1 MSADVRDAVWE
12 GSGVDI
18 GLSWRLLLFVWCVL
32 PAGPICAGEAAAG
45 DERWPETLAGTQHLE
60 SEQPLDR
67 VMVSGLRRFCLRE
80 LAAAPRLRDQLWAP
94 FLSSADTLRERAEER
109 RGELRRLLG
118 VVDPRVTGAE
128 SLAGL
133 ASAVD
138 AAGTW
143 GFEGPSGGGLRR
155 VRWPVLS
162 GVTAEGLL
170 VVPEKIRGAV
180 VLVPDTAW
188 TPEMLC
194 GVSAGAEVSQ
204 GLVGRLVEA
213 GCVVV
218 VPALI
223 SRGQRFSGNADVVL
237 TNQSHREYLYRQS
250 FVVGRHVAGYEVQ
263 KVLAAVDLL
272 ERWLRA
278 EAGAGAVESLPIGVG
293 GVGEGGRIAM
303 AAAAVDR
310 RIRSCWVA
318 GYFQQ
323 REGLWQ
329 EPIDRNVW
337 RLLTEFGDAEQAGLI
352 APRTLVLEACRVP
365 EFRGVAEELRG
376 RAQAA
381 APGRVEVCEFS
392 SVRAEAERSRKFYAV
407 YGAESRLQLFGH
419 GADGMER
426 AGVPGSRVV
435 VDAFLK
441 GFLPDAEVS
450 ESAGGQVAGAVA
462 LVSGGGEPVAEKSLG
477 LFADERERR
486 QLDELQEHVQRLI
499 RGSQR
504 VRDAVWLVAPG
515 QESGW
520 PERQRGLRAVVQ
532 EELIGRVPQIP
543 RELRPRSRRILETAE
558 YVGYEVWLEVF
569 EDVVAGGVLLLPRG
583 LSAGEQRAVVVCQHG
598 LEGTPLDTISREPGS
613 YAAYRAFS
621 EELVRRGYI
630 VFAPQNPY
638 RGGDDFRVLQR
649 MSNPLGRSLF
659 SLIVSQHQQL
669 LRWLKTVPGVDAD
682 RIGFYGLSYGGK
694 TAMRVPALLE
704 EYRLSICSGDFTD
717 WPRTIAS
724 NDERYSYV
732 FTGEYEIPEWNLAH
746 VSSYAEFAQLISPR
760 PFMVEA
766 GHRDGGQPTELVSG
780 EFGRVRRHFD
790 RLGIAERAE
799 LEFFDGPHRI
809 HAVGTFEFLDRHLRG
824 ANGGF

>member
-1 MSADVRDAVWE
+1 MD
-12 GSGVDI
+12 G
-18 GLSWRLLLFVWCVL
+18 GLSWRLLMFVWCVL
-32 PAGPICAGEAAAG
+32 SAVPDCGARAAAG
-45 DERWPETLAGTQHLE
+45 DERWPETLAGTVRLE
-60 SEQPLDR
+60 SGEPLDR

-80 LAAAPRLRDQLWAP
+80 LADAPRVRDQLWSP
-94 FLSSADTLRERAEER
+94 FLLSADTLRLRAEER

-118 VVDPRVTGAE
+118 VVDPRVTQVA
-128 SLAGL
+128 SVAGL
-133 ASAVD
+133 ASAVG

-143 GFEGPSGGGLRR
+143 GFEGQSGGGLRR

-170 VVPEKIRGAV
+170 LVPARIRGAV
-180 VLVPDTAW
+180 VLLPDAAW

-194 GVSAGAEVSQ
+194 GVSAGAEVSR
-204 GLVGRLVEA
+204 GVVSRLVAA

-218 VPALI
+218 IPALI
-223 SRGQRFSGNADVVL
+223 SRDQRFSGNPDVVL

-272 ERWLRA
+272 VPWLRS
-278 EAGAGAVESLPIGVG
+278 ELGDGVSGELPIGVG
-293 GVGEGGRIAM
+293 GVGEGGRIAL
-303 AAAAVDR
+303 AAAAVDE

-329 EPIDRNVW
+329 EPLDRNVW
-337 RLLTEFGDAEQAGLI
+337 RLLTEFGDAEQAGMV
-352 APRTLVLEACRVP
+352 APRRLVLEACRVP
-365 EFRGVAEELRG
+365 EFGGVVEALPG
-376 RAQAA
+376 RVTVA
-381 APGRVEVCEFS
+381 APGRVEVCRLS
-392 SVRAEAERSRKFYAV
+392 SVRAETERARKFYRV
-407 YGAESRLQLFGH
+407 YGAESGLQLVETGLA
-419 GADGMER
+419 GAGLPGTSEAVQLFLGGLWPGAEAGAGTESG
-426 AGVPGSRVV
+426 AGVI
-435 VDAFLK
+435 
-441 GFLPDAEVS
+441 E
-450 ESAGGQVAGAVA
+450 VAGA
-462 LVSGGGEPVAEKSLG
+462 GERLG
-477 LFADERERR
+477 EFVLDRERR
-486 QLDELQEHVQRLI
+486 QLDEMQEHVQRLI

-504 VRDAVWLVAPG
+504 VRDGEWLVRPG
-515 QESGW
+515 EKSGW
-520 PERQRGLRAVVQ
+520 PGRQSRLRVVVRD
-532 EELIGRVPQIP
+532 ELIGRLPHVPVDP
-543 RELRPRSRRILETAE
+543 RPRSRRILETAE

-569 EDVVAGGVLLLPRG
+569 EDVLAGGVLLLPRG
-583 LSAGEQRAVVVCQHG
+583 LGVGEQRAVVVCQHG
-598 LEGTPLDTISREPGS
+598 LEGAPLDTISREPGS
-613 YAAYRAFS
+613 YAVYRAFG

-638 RGGDDFRVLQR
+638 RGGDDFRELQR

-704 EYRLSICSGDFTD
+704 DYSLSICSGDFTD

-746 VSSYAEFAQLISPR
+746 VASYAELAQLISPR

-766 GHRDGGQPTELVSG
+766 GHRDGGQPTELVFG
-780 EFGRVRRHFD
+780 EFGRVRRHYD
-790 RLGIAERAE
+790 RLGLSERAE
-799 LEFFDGPHRI
+799 LEFFDGPHQI
-809 HAVGTFEFLDRHLRG
+809 HGVGTYRFLDRHLRG
-824 ANGGF
+824 VTTEDTE